1 MLKCHAEVLRKTFK
15 LEATVKTVTRIP
27 VNFDLR
33 ALQIFAV
40 VAEQG
45 GMTQCAR
52 ALDMTQS
59 GVSQTIAK
67 LEEIVGSELF
77 DRTKRPIGLTL
88 AGRALLLRAHKILD
102 DVQNAYVET
111 AQSGQSRKIGTL
123 TIAMPDSVASAI
135 GPALYGRK
143 KSICDSWRIMSGL
156 TPFQREEFLSHAID
170 MMVTDESN
178 ISNVTGLQRFG
189 LMTEPYILIFPKDY
203 QGPQELGPHLLSLP
217 LVRFTSHSAA
227 GYQIEAQLDRLSVKY
242 PKRIEVDTPCCQL
255 GTVVN
260 GHGWGITTPLCLL
273 QRPSLVDELIVA
285 PILKG
290 SFGRH
295 LYLVSRQNALGDIP
309 KIFADEFK
317 EIVNEEIIPVLIKK
331 LPWLENKVKVIIDD
345 L

>member
-1 MLKCHAEVLRKTFK
+1 MLHYFFK
-15 LEATVKTVTRIP
+15 LEAIIKTVTRIP

-33 ALQIFAV
+33 SLQIFAV
-40 VAEQG
+40 AAERG

-67 LEEIVGSELF
+67 LEEIVGSDLF

-143 KSICDSWRIMSGL
+143 KAICDNWHIMSGL

-170 MMVTDESN
+170 MIVTDESN

-189 LMTEPYILIFPKDY
+189 LMTEPYILIFPKNY
-203 QGPQELGPHLLSLP
+203 QGPQELGPHLLTLP
-217 LVRFTSHSAA
+217 LVRFTSLSAA

-242 PKRIEVDTPCCQL
+242 PKRIEVDTPSCQL
-255 GTVVN
+255 ATVVN

-273 QRPSLVDELIVA
+273 QRPTLIDDLIVA
-285 PILKG
+285 PITKG

-295 LYLVSRQNALGDIP
+295 LYLVARQNALGDIP
-309 KIFADEFK
+309 KMFADEFK
-317 EIVNEEIIPVLIKK
+317 KIVNEEIIPDLTEK
-331 LPWLENKVKVIIDD
+331 LPWLEGKIKILTDD
-345 L
+345 H